1 MGKSCKPSLSI
12 TSINNTDSA
21 GAGHSG
27 DVMSTPLLPRSVF
40 DVDSEIEQVHMTTHS
55 SGAVEINKPVAE
67 SGELSGGG
75 SSSAT
80 TANLL
85 DALVDEAK
93 VVDKDDEWDSFGLLI
108 HQVCVKCIYL
118 FTNVMITVTK

>member
-1 MGKSCKPSLSI
+1 MGKSSTSSISI
-12 TSINNTDSA
+12 TSINNINIDSA

-40 DVDSEIEQVHMTTHS
+40 DSEIEKVHMMTHS
-55 SGAVEINKPVAE
+55 SGAVEISKPVAE

-108 HQVCVKCIYL
+108 HQVCVK
-118 FTNVMITVTK
+118 